1 MGVPQN
7 GWFIMDN
14 TIKMDDLGVPLFQEP
29 PHIYIIYIYRDRQ
42 YIYVIHTIIEL
53 PSWSLGNTFRHRF
66 GGFNNHLLESKNGDH
81 VHLRQV

>member
-29 PHIYIIYIYRDRQ
+29 PHIYIIYIEIDNIYML
-42 YIYVIHTIIEL
+42 YIQSSNCHPGVLEILFGIVLEVSIIICWNPRTVIMCT
-53 PSWSLGNTFRHRF
+53 
-66 GGFNNHLLESKNGDH
+66 
-81 VHLRQV
+81 